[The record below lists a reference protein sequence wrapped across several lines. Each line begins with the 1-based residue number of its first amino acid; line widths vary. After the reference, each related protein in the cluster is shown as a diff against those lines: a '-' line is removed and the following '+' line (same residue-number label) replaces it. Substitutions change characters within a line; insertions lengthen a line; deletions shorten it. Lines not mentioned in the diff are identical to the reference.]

1 MKTYIS
7 LTNNYFATTEGK
19 FKAQYNNHKKSFAHC
34 TDQKAAELLNT
45 YGT

>member
-1 MKTYIS
+1 MKTCKC

-19 FKAQYNNHKKSFAHC
+19 FKALYNNHKNAFAHSI
-34 TDQKAAELLNT
+34 DQKATELSNT